1 MPCLKKKL
9 LLITF
14 ILYLPCF
21 ADIDPYKEG
30 QILYS
35 QKGCNGC
42 HGIVGEGMLSY
53 PKLINR
59 QKYLLVKKLKF
70 YRGKKGVMNQ
80 TAQIMIPF
88 AQNLSDEEISYLT
101 VYLSQYKEDAN
112 APKYDIEFESW
123 GDGGS

>member
-1 MPCLKKKL
+1 MNKKL
-9 LLITF
+9 LFFSL
-14 ILYLPCF
+14 LLCLDSY
-21 ADIDPYKEG
+21 ADIDPYKQGE
-30 QILYS
+30 ILYS

-42 HGIVGEGMLSY
+42 HGVQGEGMHTY
-53 PKLINR
+53 PKLANR

-88 AQNLSDEEISYLT
+88 AENLSDEEISYLT
-101 VYLSQYKEDAN
+101 TYLSEFKADKN
-112 APKYDIEFESW
+112 APRYELPYESW

>member
-1 MPCLKKKL
+1 MKL
-9 LLITF
+9 LSL
-14 ILYLPCF
+14 LLLLELSCF

-30 QILYS
+30 EILYS

-42 HGIVGEGMLSY
+42 HGIAGEGMNTY
-53 PKLINR
+53 PRIANK
-59 QKYLLVKKLKF
+59 QKYILVQKLKF

-88 AQNLSDEEISYLT
+88 AEGLSDEEISYLT
-101 VYLSQYKEDAN
+101 TYLSEYMEDAN

>member
-1 MPCLKKKL
+1 MYKKL
-9 LLITF
+9 LIFSLLF
-14 ILYLPCF
+14 CLDSY
-21 ADIDPYKEG
+21 ADTDPYKQG

-42 HGIVGEGMLSY
+42 HGVYGEGMHTY
-53 PKLINR
+53 PKLANK

-70 YRGKKGVMNQ
+70 YRGKKGVMDQ

-88 AQNLSDEEISYLT
+88 AENLTDDEISYLT
-101 VYLSQYKEDAN
+101 TYLSEFKADEDA
-112 APKYDIEFESW
+112 PRYELQYESW

>member
-1 MPCLKKKL
+1 MTLLSL
-9 LLITF
+9 LLLF
-14 ILYLPCF
+14 ELSCF

-42 HGIVGEGMLSY
+42 HGVAGEGMNTY
-53 PKLINR
+53 PKLANK
-59 QKYLLVKKLKF
+59 QKYILVKKLKF

-88 AQNLSDEEISYLT
+88 AESLSDEEISYLT
-101 VYLSQYKEDAN
+101 TYLSEYMEDAN
-112 APKYDIEFESW
+112 APKYEIEFESW

>member
-1 MPCLKKKL
+1 MYKKL
-9 LLITF
+9 LIFL
-14 ILYLPCF
+14 LMLCLDSY

-30 QILYS
+30 EILYS

-42 HGIVGEGMLSY
+42 HGVYGEGMNTY
-53 PKLINR
+53 PKLANR

-70 YRGKKGVMNQ
+70 YRGKKGVMDQ

-88 AQNLSDEEISYLT
+88 AETLSDDEISYLT
-101 VYLSQYKEDAN
+101 TYLSQFKADKDA
-112 APKYDIEFESW
+112 PRYELQYESW

>member
-1 MPCLKKKL
+1 MKKNIL
-9 LLITF
+9 FLTLF
-14 ILYLPCF
+14 IFLSSY
-21 ADIDPYKEG
+21 ADVDAYKQGE
-30 QILYS
+30 ILYS

-42 HGIVGEGMLSY
+42 HGIHGEGMHTY
-53 PKLINR
+53 PKLANK

-88 AQNLSDEEISYLT
+88 AENLSDEEISYIT
-101 VYLSQYKEDAN
+101 TYLSEFKADKDE
-112 APKYDIEFESW
+112 PKYEMEFESW